1 MPAGASGLPARHA
14 DRARRPHA
22 EPVPRHGVVPLVVLR
37 MLTLF
42 AIGGLTFVLYAGS
55 AAEPARLDLEAE
67 PRSQHDVKQELAL
80 CASPLLEICESFLR
94 SLRLD

>member
-1 MPAGASGLPARHA
+1 
-14 DRARRPHA
+14 
-22 EPVPRHGVVPLVVLR
+22 

-67 PRSQHDVKQELAL
+67 PRSQPDVKPELAFF
-80 CASPLLEICESFLR
+80 ASQLLYISALFLPMITLKGL
-94 SLRLD
+94 SKQPQSAWNLGTKP